1 METQLPE
8 GLVGEK
14 LAELEK
20 GNYTSAIKEDVP
32 LTPPKFITQVHYL
45 LSTFRICLFTL
56 IVIYRLRALA

>member
-20 GNYTSAIKEDVP
+20 GNYTTPIKEDIP
-32 LTPPKFITQVHYL
+32 LSPPKFITQVSFDKCKISWRTHINL
-45 LSTFRICLFTL
+45 NLG
-56 IVIYRLRALA
+56 AD